1 MDLSQLSQI
10 KENDKAKVL
19 INEATQANA
28 QVVKNSVNQTSIN
41 VSATYS
47 FLSVLTG
54 EGGKITND
62 ELALSQ
68 VKLQRQLASLA
79 QDPQKA
85 ENANGAP
92 KHKPLMELV
101 SKLISRDLD
110 LQEEVAFNLT
120 TRLEIVKTSD
130 AVDTLKSYCDTL
142 PKVFQESNDAGKALM
157 KYLCEVIVN
166 KTTSDNISPAMTRQ
180 LAMEQIFA
188 PDGELTPDT

>member
-79 QDPQKA
+79 QYPQKA
-85 ENANGAP
+85 ENANGA
-92 KHKPLMELV
+92 
-101 SKLISRDLD
+101 
-110 LQEEVAFNLT
+110 QN
-120 TRLEIVKTSD
+120 
-130 AVDTLKSYCDTL
+130 KSL
-142 PKVFQESNDAGKALM
+142 
-157 KYLCEVIVN
+157 
-166 KTTSDNISPAMTRQ
+166 
-180 LAMEQIFA
+180 
-188 PDGELTPDT
+188 

>member
-92 KHKPLMELV
+92 KQKPLMELV

-157 KYLCEVIVN
+157 KYLCEVIDRKSVV
-166 KTTSDNISPAMTRQ
+166 
-180 LAMEQIFA
+180 
-188 PDGELTPDT
+188 